1 MLNYIYVYILLS
13 PSKLEHHEKNFQQHF
28 FTGMFLVGG
37 GGYACSSWGAGSG
50 HFEYIVVRKKSFS
63 NLHLYL

>member
-1 MLNYIYVYILLS
+1 MLDNYIS
-13 PSKLEHHEKNFQQHF
+13 SSKLEHHEKKQQF

-50 HFEYIVVRKKSFS
+50 HFEYIVVRKKSLS
-63 NLHLYL
+63 NFHFMVNCHDFRA